1 MLITSTPSGRDI
13 SWLYRLFVV
22 RLRRQALCK
31 FVVHGLLFGVG
42 GELNMSKVN
51 WDVSIGD
58 AELASVSAEVKSKDN
73 TDRREISRMQKDYD
87 ALLMKD
93 TALRSIRMFT

>member
-1 MLITSTPSGRDI
+1 M
-13 SWLYRLFVV
+13 
-22 RLRRQALCK
+22 
-31 FVVHGLLFGVG
+31 
-42 GELNMSKVN
+42 
-51 WDVSIGD
+51 SIGD